1 MPVIITRIYD
11 TEDKARQAE
20 AELKQ
25 QTVVG
30 QVTVVTPRDG
40 DSAEATL
47 AANGMSAASAKTY
60 AEAVKQDRYVVS
72 VEPTFGRA
80 AAVTQVLDSI
90 GPVDTHISDVPET
103 VAIWKMP
110 RSARA
115 GDTGAATAATPRAG
129 DQMAPLSSLFGWPL
143 LFNDPTP
150 ASGKLGW
157 RVLLD
162 NPTPLSSRL
171 GLRTLLASRGPRAT
185 LSSDPAPFSN
195 RLGLRLLLNDPAI
208 ASDRFGWPTS
218 KANPAPLSSWLRW
231 PTLSKNQSPRTSL
244 IGNPAPLSTL
254 LGLPVLLREQK
265 KTD

>member
-129 DQMAPLSSLFGWPL
+129 DQMAPLSRFLAGR

-150 ASGKLGW
+150 ASGKLGS

-171 GLRTLLASRGPRAT
+171 GLRTCWQAVDHGPRLAAIPHHFRT
-185 LSSDPAPFSN
+185 ASVCACCLTIQRSPP
-195 RLGLRLLLNDPAI
+195 I
-208 ASDRFGWPTS
+208 ASAGRPRRPTRRRCRRGC
-218 KANPAPLSSWLRW
+218 AG
-231 PTLSKNQSPRTSL
+231 PRCRRISRRAR
-244 IGNPAPLSTL
+244 P
-254 LGLPVLLREQK
+254 
-265 KTD
+265 